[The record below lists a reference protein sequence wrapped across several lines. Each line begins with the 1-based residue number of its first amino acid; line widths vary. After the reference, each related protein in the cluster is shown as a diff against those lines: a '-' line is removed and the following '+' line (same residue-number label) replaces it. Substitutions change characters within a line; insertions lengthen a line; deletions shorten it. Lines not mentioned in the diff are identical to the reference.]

1 MNERNE
7 KKGDAMRRR
16 EFIKTGAALAA
27 ASLADRARG
36 GPRAR
41 PNIIYVFTD
50 QQHSRMMSCAGN
62 KCLKTPA
69 LDYLAANGVRFAR
82 AYAGNPVCVPSRIS
96 MMTGHLPGEFG
107 ARENGSGMRTRKFPK
122 EVLANTLG
130 RVMARAGYELAYG
143 GKVHLP
149 APLAPRNNGFT
160 ILTGDQRD
168 GLAAA
173 CAEFIKR
180 KHTKPFFLVASFI
193 NPHDIC
199 YMAITD
205 FKTKG
210 QFSAAAFEKGTASD
224 IPPKP
229 HRAITELQKAL
240 RKPEGVSEEEFF
252 AKLAPPLPPN
262 HLPQKDEPGAI
273 GWLISIRPFRKWA
286 RENYT
291 ERQWRLHRW
300 AYCRLTERVDG
311 QLQVILDALQASGLE
326 RDTVVIFS
334 SDHGDNDSAH
344 KLEHKTVF
352 YEESAC
358 IPLIIMQKGVTPGGS
373 VDSEH
378 LVSNG
383 LDLLPTVC
391 DYAGVEPP
399 EGLRGRSLRPLAEG
413 RKPADWRE
421 HLAVE
426 DEIGRMVLTTR
437 YKYMLHDRGSS
448 REQLLDLEL
457 DPGETRNFAGEAS
470 HAEALAS
477 LRRFYRQWFG

>member
-1 MNERNE
+1 
-7 KKGDAMRRR
+7 MRRR
-16 EFIKTGAALAA
+16 DFIKTGAVAA
-27 ASLADRARG
+27 AATLARKTVA
-36 GPRAR
+36 GPRTR

-50 QQHSRMMSCAGN
+50 QQHARMMSCAGN
-62 KCLKTPA
+62 PHLKTPA
-69 LDYLAANGVRFAR
+69 MDYLAANGIRFER

-107 ARENGSGMRTRKFPK
+107 ARENGSGLRTRKFPK

-130 RVMARAGYELAYG
+130 RLMARAGYELAYG

-149 APLAPRNNGFT
+149 APLHPRNNGFK

-180 KHTKPFFLVASFI
+180 KHTRPFFLVASFI

-205 FKTKG
+205 HRTKG
-210 QFSAAAFEKGTASD
+210 RFSAEAFAGGAPEAATGK
-224 IPPKP
+224 KP
-229 HRAITELQKAL
+229 SWVAKAIVELRKAL
-240 RKPEGVSEEEFF
+240 RKPEGVSEDEFF

-262 HLPQKDEPGAI
+262 HLPQEDEPEAI
-273 GWLISIRPFRKWA
+273 RWLISIRPFRKWA

-311 QLQVILDALQASGLE
+311 QLQVILDALKASGLE

-358 IPLIIMQKGVTPGGS
+358 IPLVIMHKGTTPGGR
-373 VDSEH
+373 VDRDH

-383 LDLLPTVC
+383 LDLLPTIC
-391 DYAGVEPP
+391 DYAGIDPP
-399 EGLRGRSLRPLAEG
+399 AGLRGRSLRPLAEG
-413 RKPADWRE
+413 REVAEWRE

-426 DEIGRMVLTTR
+426 DEIGRMVLTRR
-437 YKYMLHDRGSS
+437 YKYMLFDRGAS

-457 DPGETRNFAGEAS
+457 DPGETRNFAGQAS
-470 HAEALAS
+470 HADALAR
-477 LRRFYRQWFG
+477 LRRYYREWFGG